1 MFETLLL
8 TCTAF
13 LKQSDG
19 FVAGESI
26 GDVVEVDD
34 AGDAFGLHLGEQLPE
49 RFVFNA
55 GVEIPYRV
63 DESGGCEVDDTLFG
77 AKPAELRVA
86 GELAAESAEVVR
98 DGTERAASCVTSQIA
113 DGIANEIV
121 AVTAGEGEAEA
132 AQAVIRLENA
142 VGCGIIGIFV
152 DGVGTDAFS
161 GRGKAEI
168 DDTNVGDVEIS
179 QGSWFS
185 RVNLRRTALW
195 ASWDAASTTILR
207 ACRDVKSHE

>member
-1 MFETLLL
+1 M
-8 TCTAF
+8 
-13 LKQSDG
+13 
-19 FVAGESI
+19 
-26 GDVVEVDD
+26 
-34 AGDAFGLHLGEQLPE
+34 
-49 RFVFNA
+49 
-55 GVEIPYRV
+55 
-63 DESGGCEVDDTLFG
+63 
-77 AKPAELRVA
+77 EL
-86 GELAAESAEVVR
+86 SVR
-98 DGTERAASCVTSQIA
+98 PVGVTSQIA

-179 QGSWFS
+179 QGVGSP
-185 RVNLRRTALW
+185 
-195 ASWDAASTTILR
+195 
-207 ACRDVKSHE
+207 E